1 MYVAEAAAPCTRA
14 EIVGLLR
21 SERLDAIAAA
31 ELAPYESFVTE
42 LTERAYVN
50 GDQLAETEIHK
61 LLFAINVA
69 TLEPPW
75 ESPVNNARGEFFVR
89 VRGIIERAWDI
100 FDRRRFGERL
110 AELPPVEQ
118 FADWATARIQEHAG
132 NVDHELFGFLRD
144 HATQAQLTEFQLQE
158 TPFDIYFGDI
168 IALMLPGVYG
178 PLKMELVSNYFD
190 EMGCGDVGMVHRNLR
205 LHMMKHIG
213 IDPNIVKADLGVFC
227 LPQLRL
233 ANMYFDAVINR
244 DKLYQAIGMLLATE
258 LMVPGRL
265 EYQIEGW
272 KRTGLAD
279 ESMLY
284 LQLHTTVDITHAEGW
299 LRNVVVPLL
308 AQDPAAMKPMTLG
321 MYRRLVYAA
330 DVCDCMLAHLR
341 AIAV

>member
-1 MYVAEAAAPCTRA
+1 MYLADATASCTRA
-14 EIVGLLR
+14 EIVALLR
-21 SERLDAIAAA
+21 SERLDSISAA
-31 ELAPYESFVTE
+31 ELAGYDSHVTG
-42 LTERAYVN
+42 LAERAYRD
-50 GDQLAETEIHK
+50 GDELAEAELHK

-75 ESPVNNARGEFFVR
+75 ECPINNARGEFFVR
-89 VRGIIERAWDI
+89 IRGIIERAWDAH
-100 FDRRRFGERL
+100 DRRRFAKEL

-118 FADWATARIQEHAG
+118 FADWATARIQAHAG
-132 NVDHELFGFLRD
+132 NVDHELFTFLRD
-144 HATQAQLTEFQLQE
+144 DATRAQLTEFQLQE

-190 EMGCGDVGMVHRNLR
+190 EMGCGDASMVHRSLR
-205 LHMMKHIG
+205 LHMMKQIG
-213 IDPNIVKADLGVFC
+213 IDLDIVKKDLDVFC

-233 ANMYFDAVINR
+233 ANMYFDAVVNR
-244 DKLYQAIGMLLATE
+244 EKLYQAIGMLLATE

-265 EYQIEGW
+265 EYQIDGW

-279 ESMLY
+279 ESMQY

-330 DVCDCMLAHLR
+330 DVCDYMLDAMR
-341 AIAV
+341 KMAA

>member
-1 MYVAEAAAPCTRA
+1 MYVVDATASCTRA
-14 EIVGLLR
+14 EIVELLR
-21 SERLDAIAAA
+21 SERIDSLSAA

-42 LTERAYVN
+42 LTGRAYRD
-50 GDQLAETEIHK
+50 GDELAEAEIHK

-75 ESPVNNARGEFFVR
+75 ECPINNARGEFFVR
-89 VRGIIERAWDI
+89 IRGIIERAWDAY
-100 FDRRRFGERL
+100 DRRRFAEQL
-110 AELPPVEQ
+110 AGVPPVEQ
-118 FADWATARIQEHAG
+118 FADWATARIQAHAG
-132 NVDHELFGFLRD
+132 NVDHELFSFLRD
-144 HATQAQLTEFQLQE
+144 RATRAQLTEFQLQE

-190 EMGCGDVGMVHRNLR
+190 EMGCGDVGMVHRSLR
-205 LHMMKHIG
+205 LHMMTQIG
-213 IDPNIVKADLGVFC
+213 IDHDIVKKDLDVFC

-233 ANMYFDAVINR
+233 ANMYFDAVLNR
-244 DKLYQAIGMLLATE
+244 EKLYQAIGMLLATE

-279 ESMLY
+279 ESMQY
-284 LQLHTTVDITHAEGW
+284 LQLHTLVDITHAEGW
-299 LRNVVVPLL
+299 MRNVVVPLL

-330 DVCDCMLAHLR
+330 DVCDYMLADLR
-341 AIAV
+341 RNHA